1 MRDSSSLVK
10 VRGLQGP
17 ALLAERGVLARVR
30 LAQERRC
37 AGVPAVGAAV
47 AVQVGAGGAVAAAAA
62 CRRDAAAAAG
72 VVAAAAKGHRG
83 GEVVQTLVP
92 EIKTRRKRY
101 FIVSH

>member
-30 LAQERRC
+30 LPQERRC

-47 AVQVGAGGAVAAAAA
+47 AVQVGAGGAVSAAAS
-62 CRRDAAAAAG
+62 RRDAAAAAG
-72 VVAAAAKGHRG
+72 VVAAAAQGHG
-83 GEVVQTLVP
+83 GREVVQTLVP
-92 EIKTRRKRY
+92 GMKARRKRY
-101 FIVSH
+101 FLVSH